1 MISGS
6 LHTRISSG
14 TGLAGY
20 LAFLSLIQVLNVFKV
35 HLVLLV
41 VFSGTSPLG
50 KVESSSSV
58 ANLNH
63 VDSGWTEREEWLAV
77 CGAGD

>member
-6 LHTRISSG
+6 LHVRMSSG
-14 TGLAGY
+14 TGLVGC
-20 LAFLSLIQVLNVFKV
+20 LAFCSFIQALKVFKA

-41 VFSGTSPLG
+41 VFSGTSPLA

-58 ANLNH
+58 ANLNRF
-63 VDSGWTEREEWLAV
+63 DSEREEWLLKLTVA
-77 CGAGD
+77 AGE